1 VAGWTGGR
9 RSINEISIE
18 LLERWFL
25 PERPP
30 LAITHSEVLGV
41 VPLEVTD
48 ALLDEFHRPADR
60 HERGVMV
67 EQVMEL
73 LATSR
78 PWSVHHVSSDR
89 GELMVMF
96 GTSWR
101 VGRIAGIEVRVDS
114 SWVVIA
120 LLITYSMYL
129 RTSVLYP
136 ELSGGG
142 AVVLGIAAT
151 VLFFGSVLVHELA
164 HAVVSQARG
173 IRVQDITLFLFG
185 GATRAKVDSRGPS
198 DEFLIALVGPL
209 TSGLL
214 AGLFAVVAGLGGG
227 YLSRPLEGTFG
238 YLAWTNL
245 LLAGFNLVPGFP
257 LDGGRLLR
265 AAIWR
270 ATGSLGRATR
280 VASAA
285 GQGVGWLLVAA
296 GVGWLLA
303 GDLAGGIWFGFIGW
317 FLVQAARSSYQELQL
332 RDLLRGVEA
341 EDVMAAN
348 LVRIPPELSLQDA
361 VDDYFMRYDHSA
373 FPVEEQGRTIGLLTL
388 RGVRRVPR
396 EQWPTSRVRDHM
408 VPLGDQVV
416 VAPDARMDG
425 VLGKLQDGDAGR
437 VLVVQDG
444 EVVGIITPTD
454 LARWL
459 RRWQMLDSRAR

>member
-1 VAGWTGGR
+1 
-9 RSINEISIE
+9 
-18 LLERWFL
+18 
-25 PERPP
+25 
-30 LAITHSEVLGV
+30 
-41 VPLEVTD
+41 
-48 ALLDEFHRPADR
+48 
-60 HERGVMV
+60 
-67 EQVMEL
+67 
-73 LATSR
+73 
-78 PWSVHHVSSDR
+78 
-89 GELMVMF
+89 MF

-101 VGRIAGIEVRVDS
+101 VGRIAGIEVRIDS
-114 SWVVIA
+114 SWAVIA

-129 RTSVLYP
+129 RLSVLYP

-142 AVVLGIAAT
+142 AVGLAIVSA

-185 GATRAKVDSRGPS
+185 GATRARVESRGPG

-214 AGLFAVVAGLGGG
+214 AGLFGIIAGLGGEV
-227 YLSRPLEGTFG
+227 LSRPLAGTLG

-245 LLAGFNLVPGFP
+245 LLAAFNLVPGFP

-265 AAIWR
+265 SAIWK
-270 ATGSLGRATR
+270 ATGSLARATR
-280 VASAA
+280 VASVS

-303 GDLAGGIWFGFIGW
+303 GDLAGGIWFAFIGW

-332 RDLLRGVEA
+332 QQLLRRVEA
-341 EDVMAAN
+341 EEVMAGD
-348 LVRIPPELSLQDA
+348 LRRIPPEVSLQEA
-361 VDDYFMRYDHSA
+361 VDDYFMRYDHSG

-396 EQWPTSRVRDHM
+396 EQWPTRRVREHM
-408 VPLGDQVV
+408 VPLSDQVV

-425 VLGKLQDGDAGR
+425 VLGRLEDGEANR
-437 VLVVQDG
+437 VLVAQDD
-444 EVVGIITPTD
+444 EVVGIITPSD
-454 LARWL
+454 LTRWL
-459 RRWQMLDSRAR
+459 RRRRTLDSTAR